1 MKDKITREENNA
13 DVALRNTCRVCGS
26 SNLTSILSLGNLYV
40 SDFVDDESD
49 EGLRAPLDLVLCDVT
64 NGGCGLLQLRHTVS
78 HEAMYRNYW
87 YRSGMN
93 KTMTDELNGIAAKIE
108 GLVKLHQG
116 DYVIDI
122 GANDGTLLRGY
133 KTAGLNR
140 IGYEPARNLGK
151 YNSVGTTKIFN
162 DFFGH
167 EAWKK
172 EFGSK
177 KAKAITA
184 IAMFYDLENPNKFVA
199 DVAQCLDPEG
209 VFIIQMSYLP
219 LMLSQNAFDNI
230 CHEHVE
236 YYSLLSLENLLK
248 RQKLEVFDVETNDVN
263 GGSFRIY
270 MRHAGGGRSINV
282 PKGAVARVSRMQ
294 EEEKKMGLHQ
304 KKVHD
309 EFVKRVQKTRDQLS
323 NFIKSEKK
331 KGKKIY
337 VYGAST
343 KGNTL
348 LQYFGLDSSV
358 IDAAAERNPDKWG
371 KKTIGTNILIVSEE
385 QARTEQPDYF
395 LVLPWHFIEEFKLR
409 EEEFLKRGGKFIV
422 PLPEFKVIAMGD

>member
-1 MKDKITREENNA
+1 MKNEKFSIAIFHFEIYILHQYCTINRMNNL
-13 DVALRNTCRVCGS
+13 VSIRNTCRVCGKG
-26 SNLTSILSLGNLYV
+26 NLAPILSLGDLYV
-40 SDFVDDESD
+40 SDFLGDADAARSFK
-49 EGLRAPLDLVLCDVT
+49 APLELVLCNEKD
-64 NGGCGLLQLRHTVS
+64 GGCGLLQLRHTVS

-93 KTMTDELNGIAAKIE
+93 KTMTDELNGIARKIE
-108 GLVKLHQG
+108 ELALLVSG
-116 DYVIDI
+116 DFVIDI

-133 KTAGLNR
+133 KIQGLNR
-140 IGYEPARNLGK
+140 IGYEPARNLEK
-151 YNSVGTTKIFN
+151 YNSVGTTKVFN
-162 DFFGH
+162 DFFNA
-167 EAWKK
+167 EAWTK
-172 EFGSK
+172 EFGEK

-184 IAMFYDLENPNKFVA
+184 IAMFYDLENPNKFVSDIA
-199 DVAQCLDPEG
+199 KCLDAEG

-219 LMLSQNAFDNI
+219 LMLSQNAFDNV

-236 YYSLLSLENLLK
+236 FYSLLALENLMK
-248 RQKLEVFDVETNDVN
+248 RHNLEVFDVETNDVN

-270 MRHAGGGRSINV
+270 IRHAGKGKSINV
-282 PKGAVARVSRMQ
+282 PKGAVGRVSRMQ

-358 IDAAAERNPDKWG
+358 IDA
-371 KKTIGTNILIVSEE
+371 
-385 QARTEQPDYF
+385 
-395 LVLPWHFIEEFKLR
+395 
-409 EEEFLKRGGKFIV
+409 
-422 PLPEFKVIAMGD
+422 